1 MYKKVRVGEVMKK
14 WVLSIIVIAIIT
26 GIAFYAWA
34 DYIITNVNEPKAD
47 GSNDIAIVLGAKVE
61 QNGAPS
67 LTLLYRLQETVKY
80 METYPHVS
88 VIVSGG
94 QGEDEPASEADV
106 MYTYLVEAGIDEYRI
121 IREDQATSTYENL
134 LFSKELLPEGE
145 NKVTLITSDFHIAR
159 AKLLAEK
166 LDLEVDVVAAK
177 TPKVVEDRLHF
188 REKLALVKAL
198 VFNH

>member
-1 MYKKVRVGEVMKK
+1 MKK
-14 WVLSIIVIAIIT
+14 WGLIILVITIGIS
-26 GIAFYAWA
+26 IAFYTWA
-34 DYIITNVNEPKAD
+34 DYVITQGNEPIAD
-47 GSNDIAIVLGAKVE
+47 GTNDFAIVLGAKVD
-61 QNGAPS
+61 QDGTPS

-80 METYPHVS
+80 MESYPHVT
-88 VIVSGG
+88 VVVSGG
-94 QGEDEPASEADV
+94 QGEDEPISEADM
-106 MYTYLVEAGIDEYRI
+106 MYTYLVEAGIDESRI

-134 LFSKELLPEGE
+134 LFSKELLPYDV

-177 TPKVVEDRLHF
+177 TPKVVENKLHF

-198 VFNH
+198 VFNN